1 MVRYKRQIH
10 MAKHIDISKLKGLY
24 KKGFNM
30 MESLREQFGVD
41 HNTPEIIRA
50 SYDMQSGSYIQAA
63 EQNPSLFE
71 RYVKALAGVLNPLD
85 YDTILEIGCGEA
97 TTLANLIPELDKV
110 PKRYFGFDISLS
122 RLLYA
127 SQYLSERGY
136 GQHEG
141 LFLAD
146 LFEIPMPDSSIDLVY
161 TSHSLEPNGGKES
174 RALQEL
180 YRIAGR
186 YLVLLEPGYEF
197 GNEEARARM
206 IAHNYVRD
214 LLGHS
219 KRLGYEVV
227 EHRRFEVMKNP
238 KNPTGLIVIRK
249 NENTDRSPV
258 REHEDNL
265 WTSTFQCPI
274 SKQPLRRHEDFYYS
288 ARGGYVYP
296 VIKEIPCLV
305 RESGILASH
314 IERFI

>member
-1 MVRYKRQIH
+1 
-10 MAKHIDISKLKGLY
+10 
-24 KKGFNM
+24 
-30 MESLREQFGVD
+30 
-41 HNTPEIIRA
+41 
-50 SYDMQSGSYIQAA
+50 
-63 EQNPSLFE
+63 
-71 RYVKALAGVLNPLD
+71 
-85 YDTILEIGCGEA
+85 
-97 TTLANLIPELDKV
+97 
-110 PKRYFGFDISLS
+110 
-122 RLLYA
+122 
-127 SQYLSERGY
+127 
-136 GQHEG
+136 
-141 LFLAD
+141 
-146 LFEIPMPDSSIDLVY
+146 
-161 TSHSLEPNGGKES
+161 
-174 RALQEL
+174 
-180 YRIAGR
+180 
-186 YLVLLEPGYEF
+186 
-197 GNEEARARM
+197 M